1 MLEFSK
7 ARAFLSRLPR
17 RLVIGAVVIL
27 VIGIVGIHW
36 LTRPP
41 APAPAADTGMA
52 HVTIATVAS
61 LSSATSSLPVTG
73 TVVSSGQATI
83 LAQTSG
89 EIVSLRHALG
99 DRVSAGTV
107 IAEFS
112 NGSQRANVLQA
123 QGAYEAAQAGLANVQ
138 HTETTGSSIS
148 VAQAD
153 QGVQN
158 AKNALRNA
166 LQNAYA
172 ALDDAVHAKADAL
185 FSNPNTSSVQ
195 IILTVPDS
203 QLVSEL
209 LQERIQLQSVFNT
222 LLPYTTGS
230 TVTATNANSAAML
243 AAVGTVTQF
252 LNNLITAVNETPP
265 SQSASS
271 ATLAGDAASL
281 GAARAEVTAGL
292 SGLIAAK
299 SAYDNALSG
308 SQTAVNIGT
317 NGTRNSIALAEAQVK
332 QALGAYDAA
341 RANLE
346 NTIVRSPIDGII
358 VSLPVTQGDYVS
370 AFSPVA
376 IVSNPQALYV
386 ETSVTSSEART
397 LAIGNQA
404 LINGHTSGIIT
415 FIAPALNPL
424 TGKREVKIGVL
435 GSAAA
440 SLSDGETVSVV
451 LDRTLSATST
461 AGTPVPPVLSVPIA
475 AVKMTPN
482 GAVVFTV
489 STSSAVVAQ
498 TVTLGNIIGNTV
510 TILSGVTSDQSIVTD
525 ARGLANGQ
533 TVIVNTQ

>member
-1 MLEFSK
+1 M
-7 ARAFLSRLPR
+7 
-17 RLVIGAVVIL
+17 IL
-27 VIGIVGIHW
+27 IIGIVGIHW

-41 APAPAADTGMA
+41 TPAPAADTGMA

-99 DRVSAGTV
+99 DWVSAGTV

-112 NGSQRANVLQA
+112 NGPQRANVLQA
-123 QGAYEAAQAGLANVQ
+123 QGAYEAAQAGLANAQ

-158 AKNALRNA
+158 AKNALQNA

-209 LQERIQLQSVFNT
+209 LQERIQLQSVFST

-230 TVTATNANSAAML
+230 TVTATSTNSAAML

-271 ATLAGDAASL
+271 ATLAGYAASL

-370 AFSPVA
+370 DFSPVA

-397 LAIGNQA
+397 LAVGNQA
-404 LINGHTSGIIT
+404 LINGHTGGVIT

-424 TGKREVKIGVL
+424 TGKREVKIGVP
-435 GSAAA
+435 GSAA

-451 LDRTLSATST
+451 LDRTLSAPNT
-461 AGTPVPPVLSVPIA
+461 AGTPVPPVLSIPIT

-510 TILSGVTSDQSIVTD
+510 TILSGVTSDQNIVTD